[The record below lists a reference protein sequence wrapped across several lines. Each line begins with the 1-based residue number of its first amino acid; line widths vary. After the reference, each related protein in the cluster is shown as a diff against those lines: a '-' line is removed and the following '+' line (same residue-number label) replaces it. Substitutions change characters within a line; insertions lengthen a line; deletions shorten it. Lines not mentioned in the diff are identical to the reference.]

1 MMDAEHFPT
10 PQDAEIPADV
20 AEPQDMPAERDRAA
34 EALEIARLADLDGV
48 GYSVERKAAAQR
60 LGMGVVALDKA
71 VQAEQ
76 RRRRT
81 EAAAEHRAKA
91 PPAKDEVRWPYGIV
105 MRGDGLHA
113 DAGEA
118 GLLWLAAPFEVL
130 GEARDAGGDGWGLW
144 LRWNDRDSR
153 GHTWPMPARLLMT
166 APGELEAALVERGL
180 RVSPDP
186 AARMHLRRALG
197 EVQAGSRVTLVARS
211 GWHAKP
217 GEAPAYVLP
226 DGAVIGTTTE
236 ALVLQ
241 NPAEA
246 AAQMVAEAGTLAE
259 WQQDVAALAVGN
271 DVAVL
276 AMSAAFAGPLLDAL
290 GEASGGLHLFGRS
303 KTGKTLALRM
313 ALSVWGLPFKG
324 GALRD
329 WRSTA
334 NGLEGAAEECGDGL
348 LGLDEL
354 HQADPREVAS
364 SAYMLANESGKGR
377 MRRDTSAAR
386 RRTWRTFI
394 LSTGELDLA
403 SMVAK
408 AGQKLPAGA
417 EVRLPSIPMPTAGL
431 WPQRHGHASTDAFMT
446 HLHAALRR
454 QHGTAIRAFLA
465 QLAEA
470 RTEDADTLARLAT
483 TMQERM
489 TKALPIEAD
498 AQVRDVA
505 RRFALVALA
514 GELAAGWS
522 VLPWP
527 KGEATRAAKA
537 MLTAWIGRR
546 GGSGSSEEAQHLRA
560 IRLFLVEHGASRFV
574 VLHQN
579 ESGGWYEAFPDRPVI
594 RRAGWRRKDA
604 KGNEEYLIPLDV
616 WRTIAAEAGIDG
628 TEAART
634 LRDAGFLTVGTGKN
648 LSKAVRIPGVEQMRC
663 YVVPATL
670 LGDHATEEQA
680 A

>member
-1 MMDAEHFPT
+1 MDAEHFP
-10 PQDAEIPADV
+10 PPYDADIPA
-20 AEPQDMPAERDRAA
+20 AEAAPTDTPAERDRAA

-60 LGMGVVALDKA
+60 LGMGMVALDKA
-71 VQAEQ
+71 VQAEH

-91 PPAKDEVRWPYGIV
+91 PPAQGEVRWPYGIV
-105 MRGDGLHA
+105 MRRDGLHA

-144 LRWNDRDSR
+144 LRWQDRDEIS
-153 GHTWPMPARLLMT
+153 HTWPMPARLLMT

-186 AARMHLRRALG
+186 ASRMHLRRALG

-226 DGAVIGTTTE
+226 DGAVIGAAAE
-236 ALVLQ
+236 AMVLR

-246 AAQMVAEAGTLAE
+246 AAQMVAEAGTLEE
-259 WQQDVAALAVGN
+259 WQRAVAALAVGN
-271 DVAVL
+271 DTAVL
-276 AMSAAFAGPLLDAL
+276 AMSAAFAGPLLDVL
-290 GEASGGLHLFGRS
+290 GEASGGLHLFGKS

-417 EVRLPSIPMPTAGL
+417 EVRLPSIPMPSGGL
-431 WPQRHGHASTDAFMT
+431 WPNQHRHASVEAFMT
-446 HLHAALRR
+446 HLHAALRQ
-454 QHGTAIRAFLA
+454 QHGTAIRAFLV
-465 QLAEA
+465 QLAAA
-470 RTEDADTLARLAT
+470 RTADSGSLTRLAAA
-483 TMQERM
+483 MQERM

-514 GELAAGWS
+514 GELATAWG

-527 KGEATRAAKA
+527 RDEAARAAKA
-537 MLTAWIGRR
+537 MLAAWVGRR

-560 IRLFLVEHGASRFV
+560 VRLFLVEHGASRFV

-579 ESGGWYEAFPDRPVI
+579 ESGGWYEAYPERPVA

-604 KGNEEYLIPLDV
+604 KGQEQYLIPPVV
-616 WRTIAAEAGIDG
+616 WREVCAEAGVDP
-628 TEAART
+628 TETART
-634 LRDAGFLTVGTGKN
+634 LRDNGMLEVGDGKN
-648 LSKAVRIPGVEQMRC
+648 MALQVRIPGMEKVRC
-663 YVVPATL
+663 YCIPAEIV
-670 LGDHATEEQA
+670 GDTQA
-680 A
+680 AEVAA

>member
-1 MMDAEHFPT
+1 MMNGEHFPM
-10 PQDAEIPADV
+10 PEEAEILAD
-20 AEPQDMPAERDRAA
+20 APAERDRAA

-60 LGMGVVALDKA
+60 LGMGVVALDRA

-91 PPAKDEVRWPYGIV
+91 PPTKGEVRWPYGTV
-105 MRGDGLHA
+105 MRRDGLHA

-130 GEARDAGGDGWGLW
+130 GEARDAGGNGWGLW
-144 LRWNDRDSR
+144 LRWNDRDGRS
-153 GHTWPMPARLLMT
+153 HTWPMPARLLMT

-180 RVSPDP
+180 RVAAEP

-226 DGAVIGTTTE
+226 DGSVIGTTAE
-236 ALVLQ
+236 ALVMQ
-241 NPAEA
+241 NPPEA

-259 WQQDVAALAVGN
+259 WRQEVAALAVGN

-417 EVRLPSIPMPTAGL
+417 EVRLPSIPMPVTGL
-431 WPQRHGHASTDAFMT
+431 WPNRHRHATVDAFMT

-454 QHGTAIRAFLA
+454 QHGTAIRAFLKL
-465 QLAEA
+465 LAEA
-470 RTEDADTLARLAT
+470 RAAEADNLARLAAA
-483 TMQERM
+483 MQERM

-514 GELAAGWS
+514 GELAAEWS

-527 KGEATRAAKA
+527 KGEAARAAKA
-537 MLTAWIGRR
+537 MLAAWIGRR

-574 VLHQN
+574 VLHLS
-579 ESGGWYEAFPDRPVI
+579 EGGEWYEAYPERPVI

-604 KGNEEYLIPLDV
+604 KGQEQYLIPPVV
-616 WRTIAAEAGIDG
+616 WREICAEFGVDA
-628 TEAART
+628 TETART
-634 LRDAGFLTVGTGKN
+634 LRDKGLLVPGDGKN
-648 LSKAVRIPGVEQMRC
+648 MPLQVRIPGIPDKVRC
-663 YVVPATL
+663 YCIRAEIVGET
-670 LGDHATEEQA
+670 QA
-680 A
+680 AEVAA